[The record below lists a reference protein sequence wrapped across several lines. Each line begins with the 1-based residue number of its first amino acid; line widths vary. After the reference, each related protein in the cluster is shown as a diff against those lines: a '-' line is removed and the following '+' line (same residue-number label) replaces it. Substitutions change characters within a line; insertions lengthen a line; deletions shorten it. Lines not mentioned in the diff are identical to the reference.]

1 MFHAIDIAGE
11 FHYNAHIVT
20 RDEDKFMKKK
30 TSGRPRKPHGHY
42 CKICGEYK
50 ANEKFSGKGHA
61 THICKACSKLSAAE
75 KAEAQTI
82 IRLMNFNMGRLNA
95 SEKKWLENRVHD
107 RRPEVAELA
116 KEVYNAHF
124 PYAERNARKKQL
136 LINTLVFEIH
146 TEVFDEYG
154 GEIPVNKRFTAG
166 RRSCVLT
173 MTDFDRDG
181 TDQSLTL
188 DGKKMSTLLRWA
200 VHSLEIFMWAEDY
213 DLNPSRSSIL
223 PCFDLLPEYWPED
236 LDEGED
242 DGDGPEDDE
251 PEGEVSWRVQIEY
264 ADETTQEITAY
275 DVYLMDKP
283 EELYLAMLEYF
294 EPEIDDFEDM
304 P

>member
-1 MFHAIDIAGE
+1 
-11 FHYNAHIVT
+11 
-20 RDEDKFMKKK
+20 
-30 TSGRPRKPHGHY
+30 
-42 CKICGEYK
+42 
-50 ANEKFSGKGHA
+50 
-61 THICKACSKLSAAE
+61 
-75 KAEAQTI
+75 
-82 IRLMNFNMGRLNA
+82 MNFNMGRLNA
-95 SEKKWLENRVHD
+95 SEKKWLESRVHD

-213 DLNPSRSSIL
+213 DLNPSRSSI
-223 PCFDLLPEYWPED
+223 PPYFDLLPEYWPED
-236 LDEGED
+236 WDEREIDED
-242 DGDGPEDDE
+242 EPEDDD

>member
-1 MFHAIDIAGE
+1 
-11 FHYNAHIVT
+11 
-20 RDEDKFMKKK
+20 MKKK

-61 THICKACSKLSAAE
+61 NHICKACSKLSAAE

-82 IRLMNFNMGRLNA
+82 TRLMNFNMGRLNA

-154 GEIPVNKRFTAG
+154 DEMPVNKRFTAD
-166 RRSCVLT
+166 RRSRVLT

-181 TDQSLTL
+181 TEQSLTL
-188 DGKKMSTLLRWA
+188 DGKKMSTLLRWT

-213 DLNPSRSSIL
+213 DLNSSRSSI
-223 PCFDLLPEYWPED
+223 PPYFDLLPEYWTENWDEEEADEDEPEN
-236 LDEGED
+236 
-242 DGDGPEDDE
+242 DE

-294 EPEIDDFEDM
+294 EPETEDFKNDEM

>member
-1 MFHAIDIAGE
+1 
-11 FHYNAHIVT
+11 
-20 RDEDKFMKKK
+20 
-30 TSGRPRKPHGHY
+30 
-42 CKICGEYK
+42 
-50 ANEKFSGKGHA
+50 
-61 THICKACSKLSAAE
+61 
-75 KAEAQTI
+75 
-82 IRLMNFNMGRLNA
+82 
-95 SEKKWLENRVHD
+95 
-107 RRPEVAELA
+107 
-116 KEVYNAHF
+116 
-124 PYAERNARKKQL
+124 
-136 LINTLVFEIH
+136 
-146 TEVFDEYG
+146 
-154 GEIPVNKRFTAG
+154 
-166 RRSCVLT
+166 
-173 MTDFDRDG
+173 
-181 TDQSLTL
+181 
-188 DGKKMSTLLRWA
+188 
-200 VHSLEIFMWAEDY
+200 MWAEDY